1 MPSIPW
7 IFFNHISFCPLLLY
21 CLAPF
26 LCNLF
31 FKFPYFFSWK
41 PCVIPSHPW
50 GSNCTATPL
59 MNLPFFCLSTIL
71 EDLCDTKTKSNY
83 AMQKDYS
90 PSSAFHM
97 WRSTSLSFN
106 AISSLKVSPCPPQ
119 WPLLQAILYA
129 SSYLPCLSSLCL
141 HCELLGCCHH
151 WQVGKGKGKDD
162 AIDIP
167 LVSCFFL
174 SPKWIQEVY
183 RNLSVKYCSFT
194 SCLYRIVT
202 QAKEHLPSGYP
213 STDFGLVSV
222 SKHLTVKNEK
232 NNTSFVKLA
241 DSSHINKEN
250 AVTFQVM
257 CNNTA
262 VNQPF

>member
-21 CLAPF
+21 CLGPF

-90 PSSAFHM
+90 PSSAFHVKIHQFIFQCNLQLKGFPL
-97 WRSTSLSFN
+97 STSMTAAPGNTL
-106 AISSLKVSPCPPQ
+106 
-119 WPLLQAILYA
+119 
-129 SSYLPCLSSLCL
+129 
-141 HCELLGCCHH
+141 
-151 WQVGKGKGKDD
+151 
-162 AIDIP
+162 
-167 LVSCFFL
+167 CFFL
-174 SPKWIQEVY
+174 FTMSQFSLSPLWAFG
-183 RNLSVKYCSFT
+183 L
-194 SCLYRIVT
+194 
-202 QAKEHLPSGYP
+202 LPS
-213 STDFGLVSV
+213 
-222 SKHLTVKNEK
+222 LTGW
-232 NNTSFVKLA
+232 
-241 DSSHINKEN
+241 
-250 AVTFQVM
+250 QR
-257 CNNTA
+257 
-262 VNQPF
+262 QR